1 MNCSRSLTGVA
12 LSLLGL
18 LPNLHAQSLIAYPG
32 LNNVSSLNVDIYST
46 VTFTEQSIF
55 DPGVFKVI
63 TTANGSEHYLISNNY
78 APITELTYDPVVVLN
93 RYFTAPSGII
103 SYTGIAGPITAAILT
118 PDESRFLVAET
129 TFHSYDTSAFRDQTG
144 GVGLTIPGATTVV
157 DLAAGYDSLTAY
169 ALGIDGTNSYL
180 SSISLPAVGT
190 GGAPTI
196 TNTVPIA
203 GLATNLTIG
212 QDGLLYVSLPGE
224 ILQINPETLAPT
236 PTGAIAVSE
245 NPGTP
250 VFTPDGNYMV
260 AANTVSTPPLDNAGC
275 EYFVSPPTI
284 VVGNAAQTV
293 NVNVT
298 VSPNAPSCP
307 WSATPP
313 NFATIST
320 PNGTLSGSTS
330 LTFPANTGTTNLTGT
345 LSIAGF
351 DIPVTQLATTTP
363 AAPSEAVLVN
373 LNTNTLAGSIPTISD
388 SAGSYPI
395 SELAVENDQLIYAYV
410 NGNATLYT
418 LQIGLNG
425 GLILTAPNLPLI
437 AGSPINGM
445 IYAFG
450 VSNDPGIV
458 PAAGASSRNA
468 PQYIFVITSAPN
480 PALSANGIYSIDPVA
495 LTTSIGANEYD
506 PNLVI
511 AYAYPGC
518 SVSNANGGCSS
529 VVPAS
534 QLGYGF
540 GAVPG
545 NTQTVALGATSTPM
559 VIRALDPNGY
569 PLSGL
574 MVDWTLTPP
583 NGQATTT
590 TVLNAPETLTGD
602 EGYAEATVTGGTLP
616 TDVGAVQVQASAGGS
631 TPVTFNFSVGAIAPP
646 APAATLSIVSGQ
658 GQLLFIDPLDV
669 NLPPT
674 APPCVFPTCPDTAA
688 DLVVQATD
696 SNGNPVSGA
705 VVTFTDVSS
714 TVPTQV
720 TATTNSVGQASVYI
734 PAPAFTLSYPSY
746 TTEEITACTGTCPG
760 PLSVNFYLTTVT
772 KTATTCSTPPC
783 NQLALP
789 ITTSVLSP
797 PPGTV
802 LTGAPGATI
811 SNAVQVL
818 VASATGD
825 PIPNVGVSVN
835 TGTNLALPNS
845 SCADPQGSGVA
856 LTNSSGIATCSLVLN
871 QVGGSE
877 PLLVSVP
884 AVSASTTPLG
894 SISTGSTLTILQNQP
909 ATIAIVSG
917 NDQAGPSGN
926 GAAPFTVQVND
937 ANGQPLPNVTVTFA
951 VTSGSLTFTNGTAVT
966 NAAVPTVTIVTDVNG
981 QAALTATFGTTLG
994 PGTLTATVGT
1004 LAPVTF
1010 NFATGTL
1017 STNISISSGNNQS
1030 APPNAAF
1037 ASPLTV
1043 QITQANGS
1051 PAPYAN
1057 ITWSLLSGVSLVLG
1071 TTTGAADSSGMASIT
1086 VTAGPVPGVAQILA
1100 TTGAAGAPADVMF
1113 TLTVTGATGG
1123 PSNVVIMNAADYSTS
1138 IGIGSLVSIF
1148 GSNITNPITGVD
1160 TNPTDLANFTLTFNG
1175 VAAPIL
1181 ALVNQNGVQQIN
1193 AEVPFEITS
1202 GTNPVVLQTPQGQ
1215 VSLPN
1220 QTVNNDAPGI
1230 FTNGSIAVNGT
1241 NYPLVSATRQD
1252 GSYVSSSNPALPGDT
1267 ITFYATGLGQTIPT
1281 AFTGQV
1287 GVPGELLA
1295 EPLYAAINNQG
1306 VQVVSAEYTPGMFG
1320 LYTIV
1325 IQVPQNVVPGAADP
1339 LTIFT
1344 TDTTGVGYTSPAV
1357 YLPVQ

>member
-1 MNCSRSLTGVA
+1 MNSSRSLICAA
-12 LSLLGL
+12 LLLIGSLPTLR
-18 LPNLHAQSLIAYPG
+18 AQSLITYPG
-32 LNNVSSLNVDIYST
+32 LNNVNGSMNVDVYSS
-46 VTFTEQSIF
+46 VTFAEQSIF

-63 TTANGSEHYLISNNY
+63 TTTNGSEHYLISNNY
-78 APITELTYDPVVVLN
+78 APITQLTYSPVVILN
-93 RYFTAPSGII
+93 RYFSAPSGVI
-103 SYTGIAGPITAAILT
+103 SYTGIAGPVTAAILT
-118 PDESRFLVAET
+118 PDESRFLLAET
-129 TFHSYDTSAFRDQTG
+129 TFHSYDTAAFRDQTG

-157 DLAAGYDSLTAY
+157 DLAVSYDSLTAY
-169 ALGIDGTNSYL
+169 ALGTDGTNSYL
-180 SSISLPAVGT
+180 SAINLPALGT
-190 GGAPTI
+190 RGAPTI

-212 QDGLLYVSLPGE
+212 QDGLLYVSLPGQ
-224 ILQINPETLAPT
+224 ILQLNPETLAPT

-260 AANTVSTPPLDNAGC
+260 AANVVSTPPLDNGGC
-275 EYFVSPPTI
+275 EYFVSPATI

-293 NVNVT
+293 NVTVT

-313 NFATIST
+313 NFATVGT

-351 DIPVTQLATTTP
+351 DIPVTQLATATP
-363 AAPSEAVLVN
+363 APPSEAALVN

-395 SELAVENDQLIYAYV
+395 SQLAVENDQLIYAYV
-410 NGNATLYT
+410 NENATLYT

-425 GLILTAPNLPLI
+425 ELILTEPNLPLI
-437 AGSPINGM
+437 AGSPLNGM
-445 IYAFG
+445 IDGFG
-450 VSNDPGIV
+450 VSNDPGVV
-458 PAAGASSRNA
+458 PAAGASTRNA
-468 PQYIFVITSAPN
+468 PQDIFVITSAPN
-480 PALSANGIYSIDPVA
+480 PALSGNGIYSIDPVS
-495 LTTSIGANEYD
+495 LTTSIGANEFD

-511 AYAYPGC
+511 SYAYPGC
-518 SVSNANGGCSS
+518 TVSNANGGCSS
-529 VVPAS
+529 VVPAT

-574 MVDWTLTPP
+574 MVSWTLTPP

-590 TVLNAPETLTGD
+590 TVINAPEILTGD
-602 EGYAEATVTGGTLP
+602 EGYAEATITGGTLP
-616 TDVGAVQVQASAGGS
+616 TDVGAVQVQATAGGS
-631 TPVTFNFSVGAIAPP
+631 TPVTFNFTVGAIAPP
-646 APAATLSIVSGQ
+646 LPTATLSVVSGQ
-658 GQLLFIDPLDV
+658 GQLLFVDPL
-669 NLPPT
+669 NLPPNT
-674 APPCVFPTCPDTAA
+674 CSGQDCPDTAA
-688 DLVVQATD
+688 PLVVLATD
-696 SNGNPVSGA
+696 SNGNPVNGA

-714 TVPTQV
+714 TVPTQL
-720 TATTNSVGQASVYI
+720 TATTNSMGQASVSF
-734 PAPAFTLSYPSY
+734 PTPAFTLSYPSY

-772 KTATTCSTPPC
+772 KSLINCSTPPC
-783 NQLALP
+783 TQLALP
-789 ITTSVLSP
+789 VLTSVLSP

-802 LTGAPGATI
+802 VTGAPGATI
-811 SNAVQVL
+811 PNAVQVL
-818 VASATGD
+818 VTSPDGN

-845 SCADPQGSGVA
+845 SCSNPMGSGVT
-856 LTNSSGIATCSLVLN
+856 LTNSNGIATCSLVLN
-871 QVGGSE
+871 QVGGTA

-884 AVSASTTPLG
+884 AVAGSSTTLG
-894 SISTGSTLTILQNQP
+894 AISTGSTLTILQNQP
-909 ATIAIVSG
+909 ATITIVSG

-926 GAAPFTVQVND
+926 GTVPFTVQVND
-937 ANGQPLPNVTVTFA
+937 AAGLPLPDATVTFA

-966 NAAVPTVTIVTDVNG
+966 NAAVPSVTIVTDVTG
-981 QAALTATFGTTLG
+981 QAALMATFGTTLG
-994 PGTLTATVGT
+994 TGTLTATTGT

-1010 NFATGTL
+1010 NFATGIL
-1017 STNISISSGNNQS
+1017 STNISVISGNNQS
-1030 APPNAAF
+1030 AAPSTAF

-1057 ITWSLLSGVSLVLG
+1057 ITWALLSGVGVVLG
-1071 TTTGAADSSGMASIT
+1071 TSTGAADSGGMASIT
-1086 VTAGPVPGVAQILA
+1086 VTAGAVPGVAQVTA
-1100 TTGAAGAPADVMF
+1100 TTGSAGAPAFVTFM
-1113 TLTVTGATGG
+1113 LTITGG
-1123 PSNVVIMNAADYSTS
+1123 TSGPSSITMLNAADYSTS
-1138 IGIGSLVSIF
+1138 IGIGSVVSIF
-1148 GSNITNPITGVD
+1148 GSDITNAISGVD
-1160 TNPTDLANFTLTFNG
+1160 TNPTDLANFTLTVNG
-1175 VAAPIL
+1175 VSATIL

-1202 GTNPVVLQTPQGQ
+1202 GTNPITLQTPQGQ

-1220 QTVNNDAPGI
+1220 QVINTDAPGI
-1230 FTNGSIAVNGT
+1230 FNNGSIAVNGT
-1241 NYPLVSATRQD
+1241 NFPLVSATRQD
-1252 GSYVSSSNPALPGDT
+1252 GTFVSSSNPALPGDT

-1281 AFTGQV
+1281 AVTGQA
-1287 GVPGELLA
+1287 GLPGELVA
-1295 EPLYAAINNQG
+1295 EPVYAAINNQG
-1306 VQVVSAEYTPGMFG
+1306 VQVVSAEYTPGMLG
-1320 LYTIV
+1320 VYTIV

-1344 TDTTGVGYTSPAV
+1344 VDPTGAGYTSPAV